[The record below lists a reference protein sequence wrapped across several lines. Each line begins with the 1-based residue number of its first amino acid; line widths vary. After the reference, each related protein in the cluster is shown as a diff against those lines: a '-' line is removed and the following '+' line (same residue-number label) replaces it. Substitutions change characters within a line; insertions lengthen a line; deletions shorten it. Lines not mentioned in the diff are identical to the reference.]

1 MVDYRKFSFELS
13 GRRRRRRRGGGGGG
27 DGKAAAVGLRGGR
40 LRARLWPM
48 SPWPRATFLLLL
60 CFYRLRKGKRDL
72 LTAAARLPQPH
83 SRCSR
88 QKFSPY
94 TRTKVFRSIYT
105 TWLYSASCP
114 DLCIRDTP
122 SSHWSSNQVEHV
134 TLIRRMVV
142 WRRQRRRRQWPWS
155 NIQRREKKGRKAIR
169 VVAKCAAQ
177 ARRFRAMQ

>member
-13 GRRRRRRRGGGGGG
+13 GRRRRRRRGGGG
-27 DGKAAAVGLRGGR
+27 KGR
-40 LRARLWPM
+40 EAESAFVANVSMAEGHFP
-48 SPWPRATFLLLL
+48 SSSL

-72 LTAAARLPQPH
+72 LPPPPPPPH

-142 WRRQRRRRQWPWS
+142 RRQRQRRRRQWPWS

-169 VVAKCAAQ
+169 VVAK
-177 ARRFRAMQ
+177 